1 MVGWVIKFTKTSFFC
16 IFLCFSPKAP
26 EDSRYFHY
34 ITMTKRLEHIIFP
47 VFSTLYHIIYMYFNL
62 CTLCVCSWQT
72 VEEYTG
78 ASEFLYFCCP
88 FHFQSFILLLG
99 LLRLLLQTWSFWFLQ
114 KALAASTNIIGIEI
128 TTFGSNEPGSL
139 PHKSVTDVYFLLFS
153 KSTLSIYHWQ
163 WHMLYEILK
172 NQKYDIK
179 TVILKIPKGFTII
192 VDWTPSR
199 N

>member
-88 FHFQSFILLLG
+88 FHFQSFLFFASWSTGTTAANLKLL
-99 LLRLLLQTWSFWFLQ
+99 
-114 KALAASTNIIGIEI
+114 I
-128 TTFGSNEPGSL
+128 P
-139 PHKSVTDVYFLLFS
+139 S
-153 KSTLSIYHWQ
+153 KSTSCF
-163 WHMLYEILK
+163 
-172 NQKYDIK
+172 NQYN
-179 TVILKIPKGFTII
+179 
-192 VDWTPSR
+192 WYR
-199 N
+199 NHYFWV